1 MKSIF
6 EYTNYRT
13 FLDDFY
19 HYRKSQ
25 DHKFSFRVFSR
36 AAGFS
41 SSNFIKL
48 LILGDKNAGEKSVK
62 QLCQACHLNKKES
75 EYFAL
80 LVTFDQVKTDKEKND
95 LLKQISTIRMKR
107 KISTIETEQ
116 FSYYSDWYNPIL
128 RELLDGKP
136 TSISHHELA
145 RMVIP
150 PILPKQVKRSI
161 DLLIEIGMLEVENGL
176 YKQANRL
183 IRTNSN
189 VASLAVRNFHS
200 TMSQLAEQAIHTVDK
215 EHRNMTSVTGKISY
229 KTYEKIIE
237 KVTEFRKE
245 LVHLIAEE
253 ENADRVYHMNFQLF
267 PLSKEE

>member
-6 EYTNYRT
+6 QYTNYRT
-13 FLDDFY
+13 FLDDY
-19 HYRKSQ
+19 YQYRKSQ
-25 DHKFSFRVFSR
+25 DHKFSFRVFGR

-75 EYFAL
+75 DYFAL
-80 LVTFDQVKTDKEKND
+80 LVQFDQAKTDSEKNEF
-95 LLKQISTIRMKR
+95 LKEISSIRVKR
-107 KISTIETEQ
+107 KISTIEYEQ

-136 TSISHHELA
+136 VTISHEEMA
-145 RMVIP
+145 KMVVP
-150 PILPKQVKRSI
+150 QILPKQVKRSI
-161 DLLIEIGMLEVENGL
+161 ELLLEIGMLEIKDGI
-176 YKQANRL
+176 YHQANRL
-183 IRTNSN
+183 IKTDSN
-189 VASLAVRNFHS
+189 IQSLAVRNFHS

-215 EHRNMTSVTGKISY
+215 DHRNMTSVTGKISH
-229 KTYEKIIE
+229 KTYEKIID
-237 KVTEFRKE
+237 KVSEFRQE

-253 ENADRVYHMNFQLF
+253 EDANRVYHMNFQLF